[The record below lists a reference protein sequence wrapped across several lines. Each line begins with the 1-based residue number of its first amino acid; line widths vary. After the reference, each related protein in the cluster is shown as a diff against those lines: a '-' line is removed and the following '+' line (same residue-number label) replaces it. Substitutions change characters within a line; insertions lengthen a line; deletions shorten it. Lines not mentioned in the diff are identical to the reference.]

1 MPQLFLTI
9 VIPAYNEEKRL
20 PGSLEKIGNFLRE
33 QPYRSEVL
41 VVENG
46 STDGTSDVVR
56 DFASTVAANDPF
68 TVELLHSAQGKGAAV
83 KTGMLVGKGAYLFIC
98 DADLSMPIE
107 EVSKFLPPALAAG
120 SFDVA
125 IASREIPGAVR
136 YNEPGYR
143 HLMGRVFNLIVRT
156 LIIPGIEDTQC
167 GFKLFTQAAANE
179 IFPYQTINGWG
190 FDPEAAKQAIADS
203 SYGSV
208 ENLPPITLTFSD
220 TPRNRTR
227 NEWLAAKF
235 AEVLG
240 VEAKLDPV
248 ESTTYTALT
257 KDINTAPQMFILGW
271 CADYPDPQNW
281 LSVYWKTGAFGDRIG
296 YANPDL
302 DALLNSADT
311 ELDPA
316 KRAELYAQGQQL
328 LTDGAPVAFMWNN
341 VNAYMVKPWVTG
353 LVKTPQDSGWPGD
366 IAPWTVDIDTA
377 MQSK

>member
-1 MPQLFLTI
+1 VPQLFLTI

-190 FDPEAAKQAIADS
+190 FDPEVLYIANSRKLRVVEVPINWYYMADS
-203 SYGSV
+203 RV
-208 ENLPPITLTFSD
+208 NPVRD
-220 TPRNRTR
+220 TIKMFR
-227 NEWLAAKF
+227 
-235 AEVLG
+235 EVLRVRRNG
-240 VEAKLDPV
+240 RRGI
-248 ESTTYTALT
+248 Y
-257 KDINTAPQMFILGW
+257 Q
-271 CADYPDPQNW
+271 
-281 LSVYWKTGAFGDRIG
+281 KTGESGD
-296 YANPDL
+296 
-302 DALLNSADT
+302 
-311 ELDPA
+311 
-316 KRAELYAQGQQL
+316 
-328 LTDGAPVAFMWNN
+328 
-341 VNAYMVKPWVTG
+341 
-353 LVKTPQDSGWPGD
+353 
-366 IAPWTVDIDTA
+366 
-377 MQSK
+377 